1 MRQIRNGVFET
12 NSSSTHA
19 LSMTKNY
26 IDQSEFDNS
35 IFEKTYII
43 KPFRSSEVNDIMQF
57 TSVEDKLR
65 YFLTLY
71 YQTWYY
77 NDDPDAKRIR
87 FMKLLQQIF
96 PNTIFVLDFE
106 NGYVFEDGEWFFDD
120 VDSEC
125 NDLIDE
131 YTLKKFMLYGT
142 IDFGDRNNERYWD
155 KVRDIRNNN
164 SLWEVSWSG

>member
-1 MRQIRNGVFET
+1 
-12 NSSSTHA
+12 
-19 LSMTKNY
+19 
-26 IDQSEFDNS
+26 
-35 IFEKTYII
+35 
-43 KPFRSSEVNDIMQF
+43 MQF

-71 YQTWYY
+71 FQTWYY